1 MITGT
6 EIVVRLLLSAV
17 FGGIVGLEREIRSRS
32 AGLRTHALVGLGSTI
47 FMIVSQY
54 MWFIYGSKADVDPSR
69 IAAQIITGIGF
80 IGAGTIM
87 KSKFTMKGLTTAASV
102 WTVASIGMAVG
113 AGLYRIGFAATMGA
127 ILILTLLEKIEPLLN
142 RNWYNNISI
151 SAVEKDAL
159 IGTIK
164 SVVTGEKGEIKSFS
178 IENDKEKG
186 TMEVFTTVKFKK
198 KHMSENIT
206 KKLAHIEGVRK
217 VKCE

>member
-1 MITGT
+1 MITET

-17 FGGIVGLEREIRSRS
+17 FGGIIGLEREIRSRS
-32 AGLRTHALVGLGSTI
+32 AGLRTHALVGLGSTM

-87 KSKFTMKGLTTAASV
+87 KSRFTMKGLTTAASV

-113 AGLYRIGFAATMGA
+113 AGLYKIGFAATAVA
-127 ILILTLLEKIEPLLN
+127 ILILTLLEKVEPLLN

-164 SVVTGEKGEIKSFS
+164 SIINEVKGEIKSFS
-178 IENDKEKG
+178 LEKDKEKG
-186 TMEVFTTVKFKK
+186 TLEIFATVKFKK
-198 KHMSENIT
+198 KNVSEDIT
-206 KKLAHIEGVRK
+206 KKLADVDGVRK